1 MTSPEK
7 DTHLIET
14 KVSGQRVFEGH
25 LLKINCDTV
34 SLPDGELA
42 KREYVEHPGAVMVI
56 PVLDDGRLLME
67 RQYRYPL
74 HQVFVEFPAGKLD
87 PGEDPLTCGKR
98 ELLEETGYSAV
109 EWEYL
114 GVFHPLISY
123 SSEVIH
129 LFLARGLTAGQP
141 NRDDEEFL
149 EIVPMS
155 LDTLKAGILANE
167 ITDSKTIA
175 GVFWLM
181 NR

>member
-1 MTSPEK
+1 MTSIKK
-7 DTHLIET
+7 DLHLIEDE
-14 KVSGQRVFEGH
+14 VASERVFEGS
-25 LLKINCDTV
+25 LLKINRDTV
-34 SLPDGELA
+34 RLPDGA
-42 KREYVEHPGAVMVI
+42 QATREYVVHPGAVMVI

-87 PGEDPLTCGKR
+87 AGEDPLTCGQR
-98 ELLEETGYSAV
+98 ELLEETGYSARD
-109 EWEYL
+109 WEYL

-129 LFLARGLTAGQP
+129 FYLANGLTAGKAKL
-141 NRDDEEFL
+141 DEEEFL
-149 EIVPMS
+149 EILPMS
-155 LDTLKAGILANE
+155 LDELKAGILANQ

>member
-1 MTSPEK
+1 MKPDT

-14 KVSGQRVFEGH
+14 RVASERVFEGH
-25 LLKINCDTV
+25 LLRINCDTV
-34 SLPDGELA
+34 SLPDGGLA
-42 KREYVEHPGAVMVI
+42 KREYVVHPGAVMVI

-74 HQVFVEFPAGKLD
+74 QQVFVEFPAGKLD
-87 PGEDPLTCGKR
+87 PGEDVLACGKR
-98 ELLEETGYSAV
+98 ELLEETGYSAS

-129 LFLARGLTAGQP
+129 FYLARGLTAGKP

-149 EIVPMS
+149 EIVPMG
-155 LDTLKAGILANE
+155 LEELKAGILANRV
-167 ITDSKTIA
+167 TDSKTIA

>member
-1 MTSPEK
+1 MKPCEK
-7 DTHLIET
+7 DSHLIET
-14 KVSGQRVFEGH
+14 EHVSERVFEGH

-34 SLPDGELA
+34 GLPDGSA
-42 KREYVEHPGAVMVI
+42 ARREYVVHPGAVMVI

-74 HQVFVEFPAGKLD
+74 RQVFVEFPAGKLD
-87 PGEDPLTCGKR
+87 PGEDPLECGKR
-98 ELLEETGYSAV
+98 ELLEETGYSAS

-129 LFLARGLTAGQP
+129 FFLARGLNAGTQKL
-141 NRDDEEFL
+141 DEEEFL
-149 EIVPMS
+149 EIVPMD
-155 LDTLKAGILANE
+155 LEELKAGILANR